1 MKLRDLTILFFSLLC
16 SIGSAQELL
25 RGEVTF
31 VTANNVYV
39 HFENTN
45 NIAIGDTL
53 DLVKGAES
61 LPCMVVTS
69 KSSISCVCKIINGCK
84 IDKADVVHFISVVVV
99 PAIAAEQPPAQLQR
113 DASITTEKNER
124 NKERIRGR
132 ISGATYSTVN
142 SNRGDD
148 HRMMYR
154 FSINADHIGNSKFSA
169 ESYINYRKLFPSNDR
184 SFNYRTSYFNVYN
197 LAVRYEPDSNTTIT
211 LGRKINNNASSL
223 GAIDGLQAEKYFG
236 KLYAGAIAGFRPDIA
251 TFGFN
256 ANLFQY
262 GGYLGLQ
269 LNSDRIRSR
278 TTAGLMQQTNKGATD
293 RRYTYFQHTTTI
305 NNNFNIFSSAELDL
319 FNQVNG
325 NSGGARLTNLF
336 VSSRYRFSK
345 KVDLF
350 ASYDSRKRIVYYET
364 YRTDVENMLEDDQ
377 ARQGLRA
384 RLNIKPIKNVI
395 VGISVGKRFQSDGQ
409 NSSNNYNGSLTF
421 NKMPVIGGRW
431 NFQFN
436 RNLSSYLRSDIA
448 SVRYSKSLLNNRLTL
463 NPYYRILMYRYASR
477 GGADGVPLTTKQH
490 YYGVDMAYNLS
501 RTLVASLLGE
511 MSTLKDEKNYRVNFS
526 IIKRF
531 DSKNKK

>member
-113 DASITTEKNER
+113 DDSITTEKNER

-305 NNNFNIFSSAELDL
+305 NNNSTSSLPQSLIFS
-319 FNQVNG
+319 
-325 NSGGARLTNLF
+325 
-336 VSSRYRFSK
+336 
-345 KVDLF
+345 
-350 ASYDSRKRIVYYET
+350 
-364 YRTDVENMLEDDQ
+364 
-377 ARQGLRA
+377 
-384 RLNIKPIKNVI
+384 IK
-395 VGISVGKRFQSDGQ
+395 
-409 NSSNNYNGSLTF
+409 
-421 NKMPVIGGRW
+421 
-431 NFQFN
+431 
-436 RNLSSYLRSDIA
+436 
-448 SVRYSKSLLNNRLTL
+448 
-463 NPYYRILMYRYASR
+463 
-477 GGADGVPLTTKQH
+477 
-490 YYGVDMAYNLS
+490 
-501 RTLVASLLGE
+501 
-511 MSTLKDEKNYRVNFS
+511 
-526 IIKRF
+526 
-531 DSKNKK
+531 